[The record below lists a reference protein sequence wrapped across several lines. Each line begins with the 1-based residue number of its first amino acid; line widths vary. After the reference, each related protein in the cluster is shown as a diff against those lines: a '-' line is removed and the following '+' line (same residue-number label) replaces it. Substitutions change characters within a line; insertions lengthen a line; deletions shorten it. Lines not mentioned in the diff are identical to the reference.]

1 MDIDEVIEI
10 LSEIEEENIT
20 ITNHFIE
27 RCESRKD
34 KLPNISKIKNM
45 LLTQKPVGILKQSG
59 NKFRLYYELDEK
71 YDLIIVISVWNT
83 NPIEINLVTTYPQEK
98 KKRERK
104 DERI

>member
-1 MDIDEVIEI
+1 LQDKREHKRIQWH
-10 LSEIEEENIT
+10 T
-20 ITNHFIE
+20 K
-27 RCESRKD
+27 ESRKD
-34 KLPNISKIKNM
+34 KLPDISKIRNM
-45 LLTQKPVGILKQSG
+45 LLTQKPVGILKQDV